1 VTKILFQGLIVVI
14 LSSDNYLIALMKT
27 WLVTCGIIAPLVVI
41 LPAAAMS
48 PTEVAKIA
56 KSVTVSIK
64 TPDERGSGAI
74 IARSGNTYTVLTAAH
89 VVKKTD
95 QQYTIELGDGKKY
108 SISGKQLSPTGN
120 LDLAIVKFQS
130 DLTYPVVKIGD
141 SNTAVEGSLAYVAGF
156 PLATAAITQ
165 SVYTFSDGKITANS
179 SKPFDNGYSIVYSC
193 NTLPGM
199 SGGPVLNDR
208 GELIAVHG
216 RGDAQASTKPSDI
229 NANVLVKT
237 GFNLGIPVN
246 TFIQMASKMGVKIS
260 GQTAPVIATKPRST
274 VADDSFVAAANK
286 FTQGDQPGAIAD
298 LNRAIATKPNYTA
311 AYIARAEA
319 NLYLDNG
326 AEVIRDA
333 NLALKS
339 NPKSDDA
346 YALRGAGKVGIGDS
360 QGAFADFDRA
370 IALNPLSARSYMYR
384 GFAEAQYADPNK
396 AIRSINQ
403 ALALDPTLGDG
414 YSVRAVA
421 RYLIG
426 DPQGS
431 AADFNRALQIN
442 ANSFLAYA
450 YRGFIKVNAGNKE
463 SGFADLAKA
472 IAISPK
478 NPISYSLR
486 GQAYTAVKDYPRAI
500 AEFNRSIE
508 IKPNYELAYSH
519 RGIVYMQQKNF
530 QQGLADIEKALQ
542 INPNSEFA
550 YQGRA
555 VYYVSKQ
562 QFQRSLADANRAIE
576 INGVSPDS
584 YTLRGVSYIGLG
596 NRDRAKNAL
605 QKAARLYQK
614 RGNQKD
620 YQDVMAILR
629 LLP

>member
-1 VTKILFQGLIVVI
+1 
-14 LSSDNYLIALMKT
+14 MKT
-27 WLVTCGIIAPLVVI
+27 WLATCGIIAPLVII

-64 TPDERGSGAI
+64 TPEDRGSGAI
-74 IARSGNTYTVLTAAH
+74 IARAGNTYTVLTAAH

-95 QQYTIELGDGKKY
+95 RQYTIELGDGQKY
-108 SISGKQLSPTGN
+108 SISGRQLSPTGI

-130 DLTYPVVKIGD
+130 NRTYPVVKIGD
-141 SNTAVEGSLAYVAGF
+141 SNSAVEGSLAYVAGF

-179 SKPFDNGYSIVYSC
+179 SQPFDNGYSIVYSC

-216 RGDAQASTKPSDI
+216 RGDVQESTKPSEL
-229 NANVLVKT
+229 NANVWVKT

-246 TFIQMASKMGVKIS
+246 SFTQMAGKMGVKIG
-260 GQTAPVIATKPRST
+260 GQTAPVIATQPRT
-274 VADDSFVAAANK
+274 TTADDFFVTAATK
-286 FTQGDQPGAIAD
+286 FRQGDYPAAISGLD
-298 LNRAIATKPNYTA
+298 RAIASKPKYTA

-319 NLYLDNG
+319 NLYLDND

-333 NLALKS
+333 NLALKV

-346 YALRGAGKVGIGDS
+346 YALRGGGKTSTGDS

-370 IALNPLSARSYMYR
+370 IALNPRSARSYLYR

-403 ALALDPTLGDG
+403 ALALDPNLGDG

-426 DPQGS
+426 DPRGS
-431 AADFNRALQIN
+431 EADFNRALQIN

-450 YRGFIKVNAGNKE
+450 YRGLIKVNAGNKE

-478 NPISYSLR
+478 NPLGYNLR
-486 GQAYTAVKDYPRAI
+486 GQAYAAVEDYPRAI
-500 AEFNRSIE
+500 TEFNRSIE
-508 IKPNYELAYSH
+508 IKPNYELAYSR
-519 RGIVYMQQKNF
+519 RGIVYIRQKKF
-530 QQGLADIEKALQ
+530 QKGLADVEKALQ
-542 INPNSEFA
+542 INPNSESG

-555 VYYVSKQ
+555 IYYVNQKD
-562 QFQRSLADANRAIE
+562 FRRSLADANRAIE

-584 YTLRGVSYIGLG
+584 YMLRGVSYIGLN
-596 NRDRAKNAL
+596 NRSQAKNSL
-605 QKAARLYQK
+605 QKAATLYQK
-614 RGNQKD
+614 RGNKKD
-620 YQDVMAILR
+620 YHDVMMFLR
-629 LLP
+629 LLS